1 MEWNAV
7 MNMIDPQLMIVVV
20 ACWALGYA
28 LKRTPRVPD
37 WSIIFILSILAIAA
51 VIGLTGLS
59 VQAVL
64 QGVLCAAAAVYGN
77 QAVKQLKKGVDTDAD
92 TQGR

>member
-64 QGVLCAAAAVYGN
+64 QGVLCAALAVYGN
-77 QAVKQLKKGVDTDAD
+77 QVIKQA
-92 TQGR
+92 GRRGEE